1 MSTQYRIADLP
12 AAERPRER
20 LRQQGAQSLS
30 TAELLAVLLRTGV
43 PGESAVRLGERL
55 LGHFGGLA
63 GLQRADFAEVQSQ
76 HGLGE
81 AKAAT
86 LKAAIELGRRLAV
99 QEPGERPAISGPA
112 DAAALVQ
119 YEMAGL
125 EQEHLRAILLDTRN
139 KVIAIEEVSQGTLN
153 SAQVRIAEL
162 FKAAIRRNAAA
173 LILVH
178 NHPSGDPTPSADD
191 IALTRQVREAGRL
204 LEIEVLDHLI
214 IGQGRY
220 VSLKEQKLAFG

>member
-1 MSTQYRIADLP
+1 MSTPYRIADLP
-12 AAERPRER
+12 TAERPRER
-20 LRQQGAQSLS
+20 LRQQGARSLS

-63 GLQRADFAEVQSQ
+63 GLQRADFDDVKKQ

-99 QEPGERPAISGPA
+99 QEPGERPAIASPA

-139 KVIAIEEVSQGTLN
+139 KVIAIEEISQGTLN

-220 VSLKEQKLAFG
+220 VSLKEQKLGFG

>member
-1 MSTQYRIADLP
+1 MSTPYRIADLP
-12 AAERPRER
+12 SAERPRER
-20 LRQQGAQSLS
+20 LRQQGARSLS

-63 GLQRADFAEVQSQ
+63 GLQRADFDDVKSQ

-99 QEPGERPAISGPA
+99 QEPGERPAIASPA

-139 KVIAIEEVSQGTLN
+139 KVIAIDEVSQGTLN

-220 VSLKEQKLAFG
+220 VSLKEQKLAF